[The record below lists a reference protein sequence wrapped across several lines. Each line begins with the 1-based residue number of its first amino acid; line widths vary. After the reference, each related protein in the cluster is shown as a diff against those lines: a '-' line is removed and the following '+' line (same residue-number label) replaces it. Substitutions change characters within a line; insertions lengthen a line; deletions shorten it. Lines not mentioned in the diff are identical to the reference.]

1 MNLFLRILDCT
12 SHLLRSGNKSLLV
25 LRFTSALLHKIDDT
39 SALVCLAHISL
50 NNRKIASFSKHQGRT
65 LFVTGANSSH
75 KGTRKSQ
82 TTKAAST
89 PVRYCSDRC
98 RHNKPSQAPGSV
110 DRRIS
115 DAFIALLDGR
125 SPSPALSQDAIE
137 AAGLSLPRGAN
148 GSQKKVKGETRI
160 TVSCDDVEAIVFGA
174 RHDPDKAFGR
184 KKNRAP
190 RGAPEPKE
198 WKSVD
203 MEDSGNDTHESVY
216 AKLHL

>member
-1 MNLFLRILDCT
+1 MLFH
-12 SHLLRSGNKSLLV
+12 SSKQSQHL
-25 LRFTSALLHKIDDT
+25 FTVPNYQD
-39 SALVCLAHISL
+39 
-50 NNRKIASFSKHQGRT
+50 RT
-65 LFVTGANSSH
+65 LLTTGTDRSY

-89 PVRYCSDRC
+89 PIKYCSDRC

-115 DAFIALLDGR
+115 DAFIAILDGR

-137 AAGLSLPRGAN
+137 SAGPSPFKSAK

-174 RHDPDKAFGR
+174 RHDPEKAFGR

-190 RGAPEPKE
+190 RGAAEPKE

-203 MEDSGNDTHESVY
+203 MEDSSDARESVY
-216 AKLHL
+216 AK